1 MTRRWA
7 TGQRLVAVWLV
18 AAIGFAV
25 LLLMAEISRTPLDD
39 PDQAY
44 QRPGIL
50 DLGALPAPAPPVTA
64 DIPAPGRPAVVF
76 FTRPGE
82 AAALCSALAAAR
94 LDADADVVVVSPGE
108 LPGCDDVPV
117 VTEATRQLA
126 MSYRMREPAGGGAPV
141 GYAVVDAVG
150 QIRYR
155 TLDPTATDEL
165 SEVRTILEA
174 L

>member
-1 MTRRWA
+1 MTRRWT
-7 TGQRLVAVWLV
+7 TGQRLAGVWLV
-18 AAIGFAV
+18 AAVGFAA
-25 LLLMAEISRTPLDD
+25 LLLTAEITRSPLDD

-50 DLGALPAPAPPVTA
+50 DLGALPALAPPVTA

-94 LDADADVVVVSPGE
+94 LDADVVVVSPGG

-117 VTEATRQLA
+117 VTEVTRQLA

-141 GYAVVDAVG
+141 GYAVVDAEG

-155 TLDPTATDEL
+155 TLDPTAADEL